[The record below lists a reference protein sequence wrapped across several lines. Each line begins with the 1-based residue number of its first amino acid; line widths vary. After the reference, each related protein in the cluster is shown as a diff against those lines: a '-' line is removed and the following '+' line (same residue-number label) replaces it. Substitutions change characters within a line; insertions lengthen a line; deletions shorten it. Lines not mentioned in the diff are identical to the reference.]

1 MPNFFAKIKEIY
13 EYRNM
18 IHKLVRR
25 ELRGQ
30 YQKSVL
36 GMLWTLIT
44 PMLNII
50 VYSIVFT
57 VVFPSNIPHYPVY
70 LVAGMIP
77 WTFFS
82 EAVGEGTKAIVNNAD
97 MTKKIYFPREAL
109 VISTVTSKLVNML
122 IAFVIIIV
130 LVLVTGVGIDP
141 LCFLVLPLVITIE
154 YILSLGFAL
163 FFSSIAVFFQDMIHI
178 VGVILQIWM
187 WATPVM
193 YSLDLI
199 PQKVVPILKI
209 NPMTNVVN
217 CYHLLIYNKWIP
229 SAALLFGTLLFAVVI
244 LIIGEAVF
252 MHLEGNFAEEL

>member
-1 MPNFFAKIKEIY
+1 MPNFKARFEEIY

-25 ELRGQ
+25 ELRGR

-44 PMLNII
+44 PMLNIL
-50 VYSIVFT
+50 VYSFVFT
-57 VVFPSNIPHYPVY
+57 IVFPSNIPHYPAY

-82 EAVGEGTKAIVNNAD
+82 ESVGDGTRAIVNNSD

-109 VISTVTSKLVNML
+109 VIATVTSKLVNML
-122 IAFVIIIV
+122 FAFVIICV

-141 LCFLVLPLVITIE
+141 LCFIVLPFIMFVEYLV
-154 YILSLGFAL
+154 SLGFAL
-163 FFSSIAVFFQDMIHI
+163 FFSSIAVYLQDMIHI
-178 VGVILQIWM
+178 VGVIMQIWI

-193 YSLDLI
+193 YSLDYI
-199 PQKVVPILKI
+199 PQKIVPVLRI
-209 NPMTNVVN
+209 NPMTNIID
-217 CYHLLIYNKWIP
+217 CYHMLIYNKWVPGIGE
-229 SAALLFGTLLFAVVI
+229 LFGSLLIGVI
-244 LIIGEAVF
+244 VLLIGEGVF
-252 MHLEGNFAEEL
+252 IHLEGNFAEEL